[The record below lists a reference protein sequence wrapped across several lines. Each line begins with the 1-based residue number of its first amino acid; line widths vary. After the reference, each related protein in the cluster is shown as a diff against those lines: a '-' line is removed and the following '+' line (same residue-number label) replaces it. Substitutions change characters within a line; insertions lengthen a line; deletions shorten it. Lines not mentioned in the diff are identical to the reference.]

1 VGRYKSYCEKFKNEL
16 NYFDDGVDN
25 VEQAYHSKPK
35 EVKIDTPNS
44 QMAQIYEDMIV
55 HQTKST
61 GLSRK
66 QVLWVLGHPETG
78 YIPWQYL
85 KSLPLYQELVEE
97 QAWGK
102 EGKKMGFYRKMKSY
116 RE

>member
-1 VGRYKSYCEKFKNEL
+1 MG
-16 NYFDDGVDN
+16 
-25 VEQAYHSKPK
+25 
-35 EVKIDTPNS
+35 
-44 QMAQIYEDMIV
+44 QIYEDMIS
-55 HQTKST
+55 HQMHRT

-66 QVLWVLGHPETG
+66 QILWVLGNPESG

-102 EGKKMGFYRKMKSY
+102 EDKKMGFYRKIKSY